1 MGLVLMTETSING
14 WPASENQE
22 TIGVKSFKIPGSVRK
37 VRVAADAAPILLWVS
52 AQFHAKV
59 QSLDPDPLAV
69 WGYKYRK
76 ALQGNGKLSDHASG
90 TAVDLRSDKFP
101 VGTRHMKPWQVLRV
115 RLILAQCNKLIIWGG
130 DYNALTSKDQMHFA
144 IAPGV
149 TAKQIQAW
157 RVKKR
162 ISAEGVPLP

>member
-1 MGLVLMTETSING
+1 MGSVQVSETSING
-14 WPASENQE
+14 WPANENQDA
-22 TIGVKSFKIPGSVRK
+22 IGVKSFQIPGSQRK
-37 VRVAADAAPILLWVS
+37 VRVAKDAAPILLWV
-52 AQFHAKV
+52 AGQFHAKV
-59 QSLDPDPLAV
+59 ESLDPDPLAV

-101 VGTRHMKPWQVLRV
+101 VGTRRMKTWQVLRV

-130 DYNALTSKDQMHFA
+130 DYKAAASKDQMHFA

-157 RVKKR
+157 RIKHR
-162 ISAEGVPLP
+162 LTAEGLPIP